1 MLIFDFLSLFS
12 MTSDIKTFS
21 FILFFFFWGGGSCVG
36 DLTLIFIF
44 FGLPTYFLSL
54 FTTPT
59 VANRLEKLWDFLKS
73 WLGDEFKFLLVHWNL
88 ICFHSVMGF

>member
-1 MLIFDFLSLFS
+1 MLLCDFLSLFS

-21 FILFFFFWGGGSCVG
+21 FILFFFFGGGGVCVG
-36 DLTLIFIF
+36 DLTLIIIF

>member
-1 MLIFDFLSLFS
+1 M
-12 MTSDIKTFS
+12 
-21 FILFFFFWGGGSCVG
+21 CVG
-36 DLTLIFIF
+36 DLTLIIHF

>member
-1 MLIFDFLSLFS
+1 M
-12 MTSDIKTFS
+12 
-21 FILFFFFWGGGSCVG
+21 CVG
-36 DLTLIFIF
+36 DVTFIPSTR

-54 FTTPT
+54 LTNLT